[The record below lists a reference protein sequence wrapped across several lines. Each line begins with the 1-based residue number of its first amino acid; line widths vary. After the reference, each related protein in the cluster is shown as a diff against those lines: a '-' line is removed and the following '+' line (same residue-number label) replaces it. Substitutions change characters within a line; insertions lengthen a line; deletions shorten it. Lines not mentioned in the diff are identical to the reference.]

1 MWADD
6 RVRRTLLA
14 SLQGVGN
21 AAGRIILADM
31 LSHLL
36 GERSPMDDKDWSYN
50 EGSERVYSVEGR
62 LSEDTWACWS
72 SSVKQ
77 RLVTHVLHSVNRL
90 GPAGY
95 LAALCMRWRS
105 SGI

>member
-31 LSHLL
+31 LSYLL
-36 GERSPMDDKDWSYN
+36 GERLPMDDKDWSYN